1 VEDGGQLI
9 ARVRARDAAAFERLY
24 DAYHR
29 LVYGVAMRVLG
40 ERSGAED
47 VTQAVFMKV
56 WNAPEKFASGNLAG
70 WLVRVARNSALDL
83 LRNRSRQPVELPE
96 HSALDDGPE
105 AEVFARLDALSVRSA
120 LEQLPPEQREPI
132 ESGFFGGLTHEE
144 IARNSGV
151 PLGTVKTRIRSGL
164 LRLRATLDGAVRA

>member
-1 VEDGGQLI
+1 MECTG
-9 ARVRARDAAAFERLY
+9 
-24 DAYHR
+24 
-29 LVYGVAMRVLG
+29 
-40 ERSGAED
+40 
-47 VTQAVFMKV
+47 
-56 WNAPEKFASGNLAG
+56 KFASGNLAG